1 MKKKVLNMIVCGLL
15 VASLVFNGFQYSEN
29 QKLKEQHLATFQQEV
44 SFTIQRLE
52 GYQESGDE
60 AEYTTAISHIYAA
73 YVAVSKYDALTDND
87 EDLAPAYSGYI
98 HDMWNKALFYP
109 DTFKHI
115 IDIVLEGLRAVKLDH
130 DLTDL
135 KTGAFISNWFTAEN
149 IDGKS

>member
-15 VASLVFNGFQYSEN
+15 AASLIFNGFQYSKN
-29 QKLKEQHLATFQQEV
+29 QQLKEQHLATFQQEV

-87 EDLAPAYSGYI
+87 EDLALAYSGYF

-109 DTFKHI
+109 EQFKEI
-115 IDIVLEGLRAVKLDH
+115 TDEVLEALKAVKVDH
-130 DLTDL
+130 ELNDLETIYL
-135 KTGAFISNWFTAEN
+135 FEKRFAF
-149 IDGKS
+149 

>member
-29 QKLKEQHLATFQQEV
+29 QKLKEQHLATLQQEV

-73 YVAVSKYDALTDND
+73 YVAVSDYAWLTDHD
-87 EDLAPAYSGYI
+87 DLAISYSAYFHS
-98 HDMWNKALFYP
+98 MWNQAIFYP
-109 DTFKHI
+109 EQFKEI
-115 IDIVLEGLRAVKLDH
+115 TEEVLEALKSAKLDH
-130 DLTDL
+130 ELNDLETIYL
-135 KTGAFISNWFTAEN
+135 FEKRFAF
-149 IDGKS
+149 

>member
-29 QKLKEQHLATFQQEV
+29 HKLKEQHLATFQQEV

-73 YVAVSKYDALTDND
+73 YVAVSDYAWLTDHD
-87 EDLAPAYSGYI
+87 DLAISYSGYF
-98 HDMWNKALFYP
+98 HSMWNQAIFYP
-109 DTFKHI
+109 EQFKEI
-115 IDIVLEGLRAVKLDH
+115 TDEVLEA
-130 DLTDL
+130 L
-135 KTGAFISNWFTAEN
+135 KTVKVDHELNDLETIYLFEKRFAF
-149 IDGKS
+149 

>member
-29 QKLKEQHLATFQQEV
+29 QKLKEQHLATLQQEV

-73 YVAVSKYDALTDND
+73 YVAVSDYAWLTDHD
-87 EDLAPAYSGYI
+87 DLAISYSGYF
-98 HDMWNKALFYP
+98 HSMWNHAIFYP
-109 DTFKHI
+109 EQFKEI
-115 IDIVLEGLRAVKLDH
+115 TDEVLEALKAVKVDH
-130 DLTDL
+130 ELNDLETIYL
-135 KTGAFISNWFTAEN
+135 FEKRFAF
-149 IDGKS
+149 

>member
-15 VASLVFNGFQYSEN
+15 VASLIFNGFQYSEN

-73 YVAVSKYDALTDND
+73 YVAVSAYAWLTDHD
-87 EDLAPAYSGYI
+87 DLAISYSGYF
-98 HDMWNKALFYP
+98 HGMWNHAIFYP
-109 DTFKHI
+109 EQFKEI
-115 IDIVLEGLRAVKLDH
+115 TDEVLEA
-130 DLTDL
+130 L
-135 KTGAFISNWFTAEN
+135 KTVKVDHELNDLETIYLFEKRFAF
-149 IDGKS
+149 

>member
-29 QKLKEQHLATFQQEV
+29 QKLKEQHLATLQQEV

-73 YVAVSKYDALTDND
+73 YVAVSDYAWLTDHD
-87 EDLAPAYSGYI
+87 DLAISYSGYF
-98 HDMWNKALFYP
+98 HSMWNQAIFYP
-109 DTFKHI
+109 EQFKEI
-115 IDIVLEGLRAVKLDH
+115 TDEVLEA
-130 DLTDL
+130 L
-135 KTGAFISNWFTAEN
+135 KTVKVDHELNDLETIYLFEKRFAF
-149 IDGKS
+149 

>member
-60 AEYTTAISHIYAA
+60 AEYSTAISHIYAA
-73 YVAVSKYDALTDND
+73 YVAVSDYAWLTDHD
-87 EDLAPAYSGYI
+87 DLAISYSGYF
-98 HDMWNKALFYP
+98 HSMWNHAIFYP
-109 DTFKHI
+109 EQFKEI
-115 IDIVLEGLRAVKLDH
+115 TDEVLEALKAVKVDH
-130 DLTDL
+130 ELNDLETIYL
-135 KTGAFISNWFTAEN
+135 FEKRFAF
-149 IDGKS
+149 

>member
-73 YVAVSKYDALTDND
+73 YVAVSDYAWLTDHD
-87 EDLAPAYSGYI
+87 DLAISYSGYFNS
-98 HDMWNKALFYP
+98 MWNQAIFYP
-109 DTFKHI
+109 EQFKEI
-115 IDIVLEGLRAVKLDH
+115 TDEVLEA
-130 DLTDL
+130 L
-135 KTGAFISNWFTAEN
+135 KTVKVDHELNDLETIYLFEKRFAF
-149 IDGKS
+149 